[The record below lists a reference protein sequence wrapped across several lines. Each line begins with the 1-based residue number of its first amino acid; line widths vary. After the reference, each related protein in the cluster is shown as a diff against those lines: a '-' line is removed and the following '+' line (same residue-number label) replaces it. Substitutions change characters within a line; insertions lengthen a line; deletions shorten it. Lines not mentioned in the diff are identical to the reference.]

1 MIGSY
6 CPKLPPKVTVGG
18 RSAVALVAA
27 AATSVA
33 ASVTSSAL
41 LGPEAIKS
49 GAITPRHGQR
59 LLFTARSWECC
70 GLLCGDR
77 RLMPCRLCICD
88 LHETFGNALL
98 TGRLQALKGSL
109 GTNVMHGPH
118 ICCMLGIDTDMCSA
132 ARDMQQ

>member
-1 MIGSY
+1 M
-6 CPKLPPKVTVGG
+6 GG

-49 GAITPRHGQR
+49 GAIAPRHGQR
-59 LLFTARSWECC
+59 LVFTAGSWDCC
-70 GLLCGDR
+70 GLLCGER
-77 RLMPCRLCICD
+77 TLMPCRLCICD
-88 LHETFGNALL
+88 VHNTFEKALMK
-98 TGRLQALKGSL
+98 GRLQVLKGSL
-109 GTNVMHGPH
+109 GANVMHGPC
-118 ICCMLGIDTDMCSA
+118 ICCMLGVDMDLYSA

>member
-1 MIGSY
+1 
-6 CPKLPPKVTVGG
+6 VGG

-70 GLLCGDR
+70 GLLCGDC
-77 RLMPCRLCICD
+77 RLVPCRLCICD
-88 LHETFGNALL
+88 VHETVEGAVEK
-98 TGRLQALKGSL
+98 GRLQVLKGSL
-109 GTNVMHGPH
+109 GANVMHGLYM
-118 ICCMLGIDTDMCSA
+118 CCMLGVDTDRHTA